1 MSRWNNVVAA
11 CCSTAG
17 VLLSC
22 TAGDERIDSL
32 HSDAVVWDTHND
44 LSYRVLYEGLDIGQ
58 RLPGGHVDIPRLQ
71 EGGVDVQTVALY
83 IENFLYPHPGEC
95 VRQTRELLSA
105 MRGAIEQNSDRVED
119 RHASCHRRRTRDR
132 EQPRT
137 TARVP

>member
-1 MSRWNNVVAA
+1 
-11 CCSTAG
+11 
-17 VLLSC
+17 
-22 TAGDERIDSL
+22 
-32 HSDAVVWDTHND
+32 
-44 LSYRVLYEGLDIGQ
+44 
-58 RLPGGHVDIPRLQ
+58 VDIPRLQ